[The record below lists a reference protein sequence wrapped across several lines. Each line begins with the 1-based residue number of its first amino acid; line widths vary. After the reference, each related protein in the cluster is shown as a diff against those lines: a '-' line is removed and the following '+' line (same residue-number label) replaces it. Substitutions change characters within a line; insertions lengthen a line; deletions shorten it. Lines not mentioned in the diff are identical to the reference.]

1 MSGDGDV
8 LWLRRDVTIEND
20 RAWQGCG
27 QQIVAWVDSKQG
39 SNSHDLTK

>member
-20 RAWQGCG
+20 RAWQGRARMRAADCG
-27 QQIVAWVDSKQG
+27 LG
-39 SNSHDLTK
+39 